1 MIFLMFSIEHCHN
14 ISKNSVEL
22 LNNGIGLL
30 DVARR
35 IDVSD
40 ENRVVPG
47 LITDGDVVDPRSQHS
62 RYPCVFFKKR
72 LFFKSPL
79 D

>member
-1 MIFLMFSIEHCHN
+1 MIFLLFNTERYHN

-30 DVARR
+30 DVVRR
-35 IDVSD
+35 IDVGD
-40 ENRVVPG
+40 ESRVVPG
-47 LITDGDVVDPRSQHS
+47 LIIDRDVVDPRSQHS

>member
-1 MIFLMFSIEHCHN
+1 MFSIEHCHN

-47 LITDGDVVDPRSQHS
+47 LITDGDVVDPRSLHS
-62 RYPCVFFKKR
+62 HYPGIFQCVE
-72 LFFKSPL
+72 LV
-79 D
+79 